1 MALAGTLNAST
12 VFFLLLLLLC
22 VRGASPST
30 ASSSPTTPRRRW
42 RGGGGFTVF
51 CPADDAVAAFIP
63 AFRGLTADAKVAL
76 LLYHAV
82 AAHFSEE
89 ALKAINGE
97 VNTLATDGGGGGK
110 VLNLTI
116 EEDDDGA
123 GATVKLSSSSG
134 NVARVTKTI
143 QDADPHAVYLIDA
156 VLMPLDVVV
165 NVSSGGGAAAP
176 SPAPVTSP
184 APAPAQA
191 TNPSPSPDS
200 KPDNQPAAEQP
211 PENSASRGGMAAWSL
226 LSVVV
231 PAIASL
237 VLR

>member
-12 VFFLLLLLLC
+12 VFFLLLLLL
-22 VRGASPST
+22 S
-30 ASSSPTTPRRRW
+30 SSSPTTPRRRW